1 MSWAATESGYNSFQ
15 VLSSLHKDIRRWNEE
30 QAMYWAI
37 QLERYNYRMLW
48 DRLEAI
54 ASEDIGLA
62 KPFMPVI
69 IRTLKEQYYEAAGH
83 NGGSKKDSYR
93 LFLANAILQLCRSKK
108 SRLVDD
114 FVWKVY
120 WDHYNVVKHPIPPY
134 AKLPHTCEGMND
146 KEFNDWYDA
155 TFQLENEDPDTSNPY
170 NKQAKSN
177 KKKYDKLLKKYP
189 LKGRNS
195 KDNKESE

>member
-1 MSWAATESGYNSFQ
+1 MSWVPTESGYNSFQ
-15 VLSSLHKDIRRWNEE
+15 VLSALHKDIRRGNEE

-48 DRLEAI
+48 DILEAI

-62 KPFMPVI
+62 EPLMPVI
-69 IRTLKEQYYEAAGH
+69 IRSLKEQYYEAAGF

-120 WDHYNVVKHPIPPY
+120 WDHYNVVKLPIPPY
-134 AKLPHTCEGMND
+134 AKRPHSCKGMNNA
-146 KEFNDWYDA
+146 EFNIWYDE
-155 TFQLENEDPDTSNPY
+155 TFKIENEDPDTRNPY
-170 NKQAKSN
+170 NNQAKIN
-177 KKKYDKLLKKYP
+177 KKTYDKLPKKYP
-189 LKGRNS
+189 LKGRIR
-195 KDNKESE
+195 KGDK